1 MPNSRNRGLAVALP
15 PAGSISLP
23 ALIVPRLL
31 RIQDAAS
38 YLSATTW
45 FVETLIRERRIPSMI
60 VGKRRVIDVNDLDEW
75 IDEQKKAQA
84 ATEVCGVTECEGKIG
99 LPKEDKTWIDPLIA
113 RRN

>member
-1 MPNSRNRGLAVALP
+1 MRKLLLDSAAVTKLP
-15 PAGSISLP
+15 TGSASLP

-31 RIQDAAS
+31 RIQDAAR

-45 FVETLIRERRIPSMI
+45 LVETLIRERRIPSMI

-75 IDEQKKAQA
+75 IDRQKKAQA
-84 ATEVCGVTECEGKIG
+84 TAEACGVT
-99 LPKEDKTWIDPLIA
+99 KEDKTWIDPLIA